1 MSVQAV
7 CVLERGCNPELF
19 WDIHTLVL
27 PALQQEPTQL
37 TLVRALQI
45 KRMKFR
51 LPHIFLSTSKM
62 PLRKFYAEKHLL
74 HEPHIPCSPAPSLSE
89 GWAGSGLAEG
99 AALAGL

>member
-1 MSVQAV
+1 M
-7 CVLERGCNPELF
+7 CVLERGWNPELF
-19 WDIHTLVL
+19 WDIHTLAL
-27 PALQQEPTQL
+27 PALQQELTQL

-51 LPHIFLSTSKM
+51 LAHIFLSTSKM
-62 PLRKFYAEKHLL
+62 PLGKFYAQKHLL
-74 HEPHIPCSPAPSLSE
+74 HEPHIPCSPAPSISK